1 MSGCYD
7 LCCLLVA
14 SRAHTLSLFLFISS
28 CDKPYQEFSLEC
40 EGLGKKKCEHRGYV
54 CLTCAVQ
61 DHGFPQDEA
70 DKMKTPE
77 LSELMFV
84 CKSCQW
90 FLDNPLGKKPT
101 KKSVQKSAAEALT
114 ANLTASLT
122 LPAPPSEIGFL
133 PSPDDEDALNDVLN
147 NLLSPSSLNNLL
159 SPSSDMQLDTSD
171 DEDLSSNSNSSSKTT
186 TTVTALNDVLN
197 NLLSPLSDLQPDTSD
212 DEDLPSSSSSSSKT
226 TTTTTTVTVSVAGS
240 DIDEGLEDDSSSS
253 SSSDGNVELGI
264 TLEDLQEVYY
274 NLSDGDEEGEC
285 EGEGGGDEEGE
296 GEGGEEGGEEGEGE
310 EEEEAAGE
318 AAGEAGGGEDN
329 GEEVDL
335 LKTLL
340 GKEPSKKL
348 RALWELTK
356 KWFAVLTFDGELAL
370 LKAMLAETTLK
381 SAEGLN
387 LVLIKYAANCTA
399 IQQPLDVGRFFLT
412 LKNYLKKEVFIDT
425 VTEPADQK
433 NIVDAILKAMG
444 KKEKKEKKK
453 S

>member
-1 MSGCYD
+1 M
-7 LCCLLVA
+7 
-14 SRAHTLSLFLFISS
+14 
-28 CDKPYQEFSLEC
+28 EC

-133 PSPDDEDALNDVLN
+133 PSPGDEDALNDVLN
-147 NLLSPSSLNNLL
+147 NLLSPSS
-159 SPSSDMQLDTSD
+159 DMQH
-171 DEDLSSNSNSSSKTT
+171 
-186 TTVTALNDVLN
+186 
-197 NLLSPLSDLQPDTSD
+197 DTSD

-285 EGEGGGDEEGE
+285 EGEGGGDKEGE